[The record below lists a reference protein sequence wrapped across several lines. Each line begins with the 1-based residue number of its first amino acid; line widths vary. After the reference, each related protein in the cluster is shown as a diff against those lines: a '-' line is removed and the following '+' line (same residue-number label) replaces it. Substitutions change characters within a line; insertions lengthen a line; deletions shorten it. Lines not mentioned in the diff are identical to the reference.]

1 MILRN
6 PQCVIAV
13 GGFDDCI
20 TFRSKEFPRRL
31 PQCRLI
37 FDQLYR
43 FTATDA
49 LCNRLENWYLIGLLL
64 DRGQIDFEGCS

>member
-1 MILRN
+1 V
-6 PQCVIAV
+6 PPHPS
-13 GGFDDCI
+13 
-20 TFRSKEFPRRL
+20 TSE
-31 PQCRLI
+31 
-37 FDQLYR
+37 YR